1 MSHDRICT
9 FNVSVVRI
17 NGKIILVGAPTVI
30 SYDGMRFGA
39 WACVFEPCKGYVL
52 ACFRARQFTGIHFR
66 VQVSDMTCCMTGFV
80 LSMYPLY
87 G

>member
-17 NGKIILVGAPTVI
+17 NGNIISVGVPSVI

-39 WACVFEPCKGYVL
+39 RAFVFEPCKGRVL
-52 ACFRARQFTGIHFR
+52 ACFGVR
-66 VQVSDMTCCMTGFV
+66 
-80 LSMYPLY
+80 
-87 G
+87 

>member
-17 NGKIILVGAPTVI
+17 NGNIIVVGAPTVM

-39 WACVFEPCKGYVL
+39 RACVFEPCTSYVL
-52 ACFRARQFTGIHFR
+52 ACFRARQFTSIRFR
-66 VQVSDMTCCMTGFV
+66 VQVSDIRCRTTGFV
-80 LSMYPLY
+80 LLMYPLY

>member
-9 FNVSVVRI
+9 TNVSVVQI
-17 NGKIILVGAPTVI
+17 NGNIILVGGPTVI

-39 WACVFEPCKGYVL
+39 RACVFEPCKGCVL
-52 ACFRARQFTGIHFR
+52 ACFGAPKPTSICFR
-66 VQVSDMTCCMTGFV
+66 VQVSDVTCRTIGFV
-80 LSMYPLY
+80 LVMYLLY